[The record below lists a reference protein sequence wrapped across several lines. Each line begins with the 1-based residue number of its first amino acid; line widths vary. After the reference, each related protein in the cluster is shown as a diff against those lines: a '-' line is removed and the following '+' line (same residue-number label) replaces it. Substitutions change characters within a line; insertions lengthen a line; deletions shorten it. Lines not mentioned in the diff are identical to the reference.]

1 MSKIISVREIGEA
14 DTYDLEVDHP
24 DHQYYLSNGVLTS
37 NSHSVS
43 YSHISYYTAWLR
55 CHYPTEFMCA
65 LLNSEDPNSDKSL
78 EYLNECAKMNII
90 VRPPDVNKSSG
101 KYVTKEDKEIVTGL
115 TAIKGVGDTAIEEII
130 NLQPYSSIVD
140 FFYRTNARVV
150 NKRVVEAMA
159 KVGAFESF
167 GRTRKDIFENHP
179 DYRELIAKEKKK
191 GKSIEQ
197 ITLPTYN
204 DEWERKDL
212 LVNEREVLGRTISGS
227 LHEVF
232 KGFFKQDSSIT
243 PLRKVASTEP
253 GEKIKIEVI
262 IKSLVKEFKIKRG
275 KNIGKKFAK
284 YLVEDSE
291 GTTAEITV
299 WQDDYEKYMSVL
311 NDGLPMKAICK
322 VDEYMG
328 QKGLSLAVLQS
339 VLGKKI

>member
-1 MSKIISVREIGEA
+1 MAKIISIKEIGEA
-14 DTYDLEVDHP
+14 NTYDLEVDHP
-24 DHQYYLSNGVLTS
+24 DHQYYLANGILTS

-55 CHYPTEFMCA
+55 CHYPTQFMCA

-78 EYLNECAKMNII
+78 EYLNECSKMGIEI
-90 VRPPDVNKSSG
+90 TPPDVNKSG
-101 KYVTKEDKEIVTGL
+101 GNYKTLEDKVIVTGL
-115 TAIKGVGDTAIEEII
+115 TAIKGVGDTAIQEII
-130 NLQPYSSIVD
+130 SLQPFKSIED
-140 FFYRTNARVV
+140 FFDRTNARVV
-150 NKRVVEAMA
+150 NKRVMESMA
-159 KVGAFESF
+159 KAGAFGSLN
-167 GRTRKDIFENHP
+167 RTRKDVFENYAT
-179 DYRELIAKEKKK
+179 YRDLIAKEKKK
-191 GKSIEQ
+191 GKSIDQ
-197 ITLPTYN
+197 ILLPTYH

-212 LVNEREVLGRTISGS
+212 LVAEREVLGRSISGS

-232 KGFFKQDSSIT
+232 RGFFKQDSSIT
-243 PLRKVASTEP
+243 PLRKVSSIEP

-284 YLVEDSE
+284 YLLEDAE

-311 NDGLPMKAICK
+311 TEGLPMKAICK

-328 QKGLSLAVLQS
+328 QKGLSLATLQA

>member
-1 MSKIISVREIGEA
+1 MAQIISVKEIGEW

-24 DHQYYLSNGVLTS
+24 DHQYYLSNGILTS

-55 CHYPTEFMCA
+55 CHYPTQFMCA

-78 EYLNECAKMNII
+78 EYINECSKMGIQI
-90 VRPPDVNKSSG
+90 TPPDVNKSGG
-101 KYVTKEDKEIVTGL
+101 KYKTLQDNEIVTGL

-130 NLQPYSSIVD
+130 ALQPYTSIED
-140 FFYRTNARVV
+140 FFDRTNARVV
-150 NKRVVEAMA
+150 NKRVIEAMA
-159 KVGAFESF
+159 KAGAFQSL
-167 GRTRKDIFENHP
+167 GRTRKDIFENYAH
-179 DYRELIAKEKKK
+179 YRELIQKEKKK
-191 GKSIEQ
+191 GKTIDQ
-197 ITLPTYN
+197 ISLPTYH

-212 LVNEREVLGRTISGS
+212 LVAEREALGRTISGS

-232 KGFFKQDSSIT
+232 KGFFRQDSSVT
-243 PLRKVASTEP
+243 PLRKVASIEP

-262 IKSLVKEFKIKRG
+262 IKSLIKEFKIKRG
-275 KNIGKKFAK
+275 KNIGRKFAK
-284 YLVEDSE
+284 YLIEDAE
-291 GTTAEITV
+291 GTTAEVTL
-299 WQDDYEKYMSVL
+299 WQDDYEKYMTVL

-328 QKGLSLAVLQS
+328 QRGLSLVTLQG